1 MIHNVKIKGAAVYG
15 LQRAFLVDWFFV
27 CRALITDRSYY
38 PEIIT
43 EENDCLAQIVT
54 SSPTSLWPEIE
65 QGYVS
70 VLCSAKHYV
79 YMEPP
84 ISCLLILF
92 SLLCERLLCRE
103 LMCV

>member
-1 MIHNVKIKGAAVYG
+1 MKGTGKQAWRDTHVKIKGAAVYG

-38 PEIIT
+38 PGD
-43 EENDCLAQIVT
+43 NNRGKRLSGSDCHEQSDESFGL
-54 SSPTSLWPEIE
+54 EIE

-79 YMEPP
+79 YMETP
-84 ISCLLILF
+84 LF
-92 SLLCERLLCRE
+92 LAY
-103 LMCV
+103 